1 MKKNNFSAIIDLGH
15 SKLRFGIFDD
25 NFINLYSSSK
35 KIMENDT
42 EENYSK
48 NINSLIIE
56 SEKKISNH
64 IDDIIVMY
72 DLDEIFSID
81 ISIKRNFDKKVNI
94 EANIWNVPELPVQ
107 LKNLRKNCVN
117 IPKVG
122 EI

>member
-1 MKKNNFSAIIDLGH
+1 MKKSNFSAIIDLGH
-15 SKLRFGIFDD
+15 SNLRFGIFDD

-81 ISIKRNFDKKVNI
+81 ISIKRNFDKKVNMI
-94 EANIWNVPELPVQ
+94 KTSSYLLLEIIQLVKNNNID
-107 LKNLRKNCVN
+107 KK
-117 IPKVG
+117 
-122 EI
+122 